1 METTSWTTKVR
12 PLKRGWRWT
21 RLEGG
26 RKATG
31 VAKTEALAWQAAGVS
46 LR

>member
-1 METTSWTTKVR
+1 METKSWTTKVR

-31 VAKTEALAWQAAGVS
+31 VAPTETLAWQAAGVP
-46 LR
+46 LH